1 MMYVKFSGEFNMNI
15 SQKKKYQIFVWITI
29 SINIVFWGVAM
40 ITRGNTLDLY
50 FSCDPTNSYMD
61 YFNMLSN
68 IEGLDPY
75 YANANYP
82 ALAFVVW
89 RILYRMVPWNALNI
103 DGFFLRDAM
112 AAQLG
117 FILLNITC
125 ILLLWEIIKFYSKD
139 TGIYTLLLPVSIIF
153 SGPVLFTIERGN
165 IIILAFLFSFLFIVF
180 YDSEKKQIRYFAYFC
195 LAIAAGIKMYP
206 ALLGMLV
213 LSKKRYK
220 ESVFLVILGIVTFVV
235 PFFAFD
241 GIDSFLTMLNG
252 ISISSSDGLAL
263 GFGFNFSFGNLIRT
277 LYGLTGEYIEEVSSI
292 IYLIPFLVCILIYL
306 LNTDI
311 WKKVFALIIFM
322 IWIPSFSYTYV
333 LIFMIIPLVFFLKT
347 EKKRNDYLYAVFF
360 AVIMGTWCLPKLNQ
374 VNFLKGEEFKFYLT
388 YGTILVNIVIALFS
402 LLLIMDGVYN
412 IFQRKKGE
420 NKQDNEKNR
429 KIPHK

>member
-1 MMYVKFSGEFNMNI
+1 
-15 SQKKKYQIFVWITI
+15 
-29 SINIVFWGVAM
+29 
-40 ITRGNTLDLY
+40 
-50 FSCDPTNSYMD
+50 
-61 YFNMLSN
+61 
-68 IEGLDPY
+68 
-75 YANANYP
+75 
-82 ALAFVVW
+82 
-89 RILYRMVPWNALNI
+89 
-103 DGFFLRDAM
+103 
-112 AAQLG
+112 
-117 FILLNITC
+117 
-125 ILLLWEIIKFYSKD
+125 
-139 TGIYTLLLPVSIIF
+139 
-153 SGPVLFTIERGN
+153 
-165 IIILAFLFSFLFIVF
+165 
-180 YDSEKKQIRYFAYFC
+180 
-195 LAIAAGIKMYP
+195 
-206 ALLGMLV
+206 MLV